1 MNPNRKPYTF
11 DTPATYRIRLE
22 GSMDERWSGYLGGM
36 AVSVARRSGQ
46 APVTTLRGE
55 LIDQAALMGVLNAV
69 YDRGFALL
77 KVERLHAPASA
88 TAPPH
93 PAEAADQVS

>member
-22 GSMDERWSGYLGGM
+22 GSVDKQWSGYLGGM
-36 AVSVARRSGQ
+36 TVSVARRSGQ
-46 APVTTLRGE
+46 PPVTTLTGE
-55 LIDQAALMGVLNAV
+55 LIDQAALLGILNAV

-77 KVERLHAPASA
+77 TVERLHAPASA
-88 TAPPH
+88 AEPQH
-93 PAEAADQVS
+93 PVAATDQAG